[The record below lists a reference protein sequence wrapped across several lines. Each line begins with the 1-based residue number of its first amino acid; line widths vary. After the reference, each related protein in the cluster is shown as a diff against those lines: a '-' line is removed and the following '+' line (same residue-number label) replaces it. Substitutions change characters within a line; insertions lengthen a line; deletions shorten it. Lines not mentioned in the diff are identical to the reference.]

1 LKERLG
7 KRLKDYTEKNMSAAA
22 KEILI
27 KAVAQAIP
35 TYTMSIFKL
44 PLGVCDELTR
54 ITREFWW
61 GVEMGKERQLG

>member
-1 LKERLG
+1 LRPSKRGSLSILEGTIG

-27 KAVAQAIP
+27 KVVAQAIP

-44 PLGVCDELTR
+44 PLGEWEYV
-54 ITREFWW
+54 
-61 GVEMGKERQLG
+61 MS